1 LQILVPMIGDLHPDA
16 RSDEPFHRLHGFRS
30 RSRRLLSL
38 VFIAFSLAMGGC
50 AVSSAPFEERVDR
63 TPGFDA
69 TSLAEGGVAVMPVIA
84 DSGATEYR
92 RPLLEG
98 LYDELHRL
106 AADVRVVPA
115 DTVRPALQVDGRASA
130 YREAYATYRRTS
142 VLSEEPFLDI
152 VRELDERSHAARYL
166 VVVFVRHPRVY
177 FNPHEGPHKDLSTRQ
192 TVEAVGLAW
201 DARSKS
207 VVWEAEVGAGS
218 KTNAFERHGD
228 SSVAMSRK
236 AGVALARSL
245 LRRWTEPP
253 AETPAETPASRLR

>member
-1 LQILVPMIGDLHPDA
+1 MQILVPMIGDFHPDG
-16 RSDEPFHRLHGFRS
+16 RPDEPFRHPHGVRFWS
-30 RSRRLLSL
+30 PRLLLL
-38 VFIAFSLAMGGC
+38 VFAAFSLAMGGC

-106 AADVRVVPA
+106 APDARVVPA

-142 VLSEEPFLDI
+142 GLSEELFLDI
-152 VRELDERSHAARYL
+152 TRDLDERGHAARYL
-166 VVVFVRHPRVY
+166 LVAFVRHPRVY
-177 FNPHEGPHKDLSTRQ
+177 FNPHDGPHKDLSTRQ
-192 TVEAVGLAW
+192 TVEAVALVW
-201 DARSKS
+201 DARS
-207 VVWEAEVGAGS
+207 
-218 KTNAFERHGD
+218 
-228 SSVAMSRK
+228 
-236 AGVALARSL
+236 L
-245 LRRWTEPP
+245 LGRWTEPP
-253 AETPAETPASRLR
+253 VETPASRSR